1 MATKESA
8 QALIGQAERTTTTI
22 QEHARRAA
30 DALRRGLA
38 TDSAAV
44 NALGVLMEPR
54 LRMSDLLA
62 AREEIDA
69 ALEKLRNAAW
79 PRESDYRESGLS

>member
-22 QEHARRAA
+22 QEHAHRAA
-30 DALRRGLA
+30 DVLRHGLES
-38 TDSAAV
+38 DSAAV
-44 NALGVLMEPR
+44 NALGVFMEPQ
-54 LRMSDLLA
+54 LRISDLLA

-69 ALEKLRNAAW
+69 ALDRLRNTAW
-79 PRESDYRESGLS
+79 PKDSDYRESGLS